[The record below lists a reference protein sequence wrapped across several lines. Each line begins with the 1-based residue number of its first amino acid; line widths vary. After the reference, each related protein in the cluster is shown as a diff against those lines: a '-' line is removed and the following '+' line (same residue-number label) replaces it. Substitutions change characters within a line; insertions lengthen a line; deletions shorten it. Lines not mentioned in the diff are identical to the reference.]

1 MEPVRVPQHLEIEDV
16 LVWGLS
22 ATDLLWLAAGLLVG
36 WWLVLNLPLP
46 LPLQVAAA
54 APPALAGAVLGPGR
68 LAGRP
73 LRAWIIELLAFAIRP
88 RRGLYR
94 SGE

>member
-1 MEPVRVPQHLEIEDV
+1 MEPVKVPQHLEIEDV

-22 ATDLLWLAAGLLVG
+22 AIDLLWLAGGLLAA
-36 WWLVLNLPLP
+36 WWMVVNLPAP

-54 APPALAGAVLGPGR
+54 APAAIAGVAFGPGR

-73 LRAWIIELLAFAIRP
+73 LRAWISELLAFAIRP
-88 RRGLYR
+88 RRRVYR
-94 SGE
+94 GEQ

>member
-1 MEPVRVPQHLEIEDV
+1 MEPVKVPQHLEIEDV

-22 ATDLLWLAAGLLVG
+22 ATDLLWLAAGLIVG
-36 WWLVLNLPLP
+36 WWLVLNLPAP

-54 APPALAGAVLGPGR
+54 APVALAGTVLGPGR

-73 LRAWIIELLAFAIRP
+73 LRAWITELISFAMRP
-88 RRGLYR
+88 RRRLYR
-94 SGE
+94 GGE